1 MSNFKLLS
9 NQKEILDIARMVL
22 TKESNSIKDLI
33 NQLNSQFIEV
43 VNLILNSKGKLII
56 TGIGKSAIVSMK
68 ISSTLNSTGTSSVFL
83 HAADAMHGDLG
94 LVNPNDLV
102 VIISN
107 SGSSNEIK
115 DLVPHLKKRGNII
128 ISITGGLKSFL
139 AKESDYLL
147 SCFIKEEAC
156 PNNLAPTSS
165 TTTQMALGDALAV
178 SLLKLR
184 GFKTEDF
191 ASHHPGG
198 SLGRKLNLKLKDLAS
213 KNPIPKVRDVS
224 KINEVIKEITS
235 NRLGITLVMNKNN
248 LLGIITDGDIRR
260 MLDNN
265 EYIVNLRAKDIMSK
279 NPVLFDEN
287 MLVNLASKQIKG
299 KSINHMILID
309 KNNNCTGV
317 VHVLDIIKIFD

>member
-1 MSNFKLLS
+1 
-9 NQKEILDIARMVL
+9 MVL
-22 TKESNSIKDLI
+22 VKESNSLKNLI
-33 NQLNSQFIEV
+33 DQLSNQFVEV
-43 VNLILNSKGKLII
+43 VNLILDSKGKVII

-94 LVNPNDLV
+94 LVNQSDI
-102 VIISN
+102 VIIVSN

-115 DLVPHLKKRGNII
+115 DLVPHLKKRGNVIV
-128 ISITGGLKSFL
+128 SITGNTSSFL

-147 SCFIKEEAC
+147 SCSVEEEAC

-165 TTTQMALGDALAV
+165 TTSQMALGDALAV

-198 SLGRKLNLKLKDLAS
+198 SLGRKLSLTLKDLAS
-213 KNPIPKVRDVS
+213 NNPIPKVTSES
-224 KINEVIKEITS
+224 KIKDVLKEITS
-235 NRLGITLVMNKNN
+235 NRLGITLVINKNK

-265 EYIVNLRAKDIMSK
+265 YDIVNLSAKDIMSNK
-279 NPVLFDEN
+279 PILFDEN
-287 MLVNLASKQIKG
+287 LLVEQASKEIKN
-299 KSINHMILID
+299 KSINHMVLVD
-309 KNNNCTGV
+309 ENNNCSGV
-317 VHVLDIIKIFD
+317 VHVLDIIKNFE

>member
-1 MSNFKLLS
+1 MNK
-9 NQKEILDIARMVL
+9 QKEILEIAEMVL
-22 TKESNSIKDLI
+22 VKESNSIKGLI
-33 NQLNSQFIEV
+33 NQLNDQFVNV
-43 VNLILNSKGKLII
+43 VNLILNSNGKVII

-94 LVNPNDLV
+94 LVNPSDLII
-102 VIISN
+102 IISN

-128 ISITGGLKSFL
+128 ISITGNSNSFL
-139 AKESDYLL
+139 AKKSDYIL
-147 SCFIKEEAC
+147 SCFVEEEAC

-165 TTTQMALGDALAV
+165 TTSQMALGDALAV

-191 ASHHPGG
+191 AIHHPGG
-198 SLGRKLNLKLKDLAS
+198 SLGRKLNMTLKDLAS
-213 KNPIPKVRDVS
+213 NNPIPIVKEES

-235 NRLGITLVMNKNN
+235 NRLGITLVMKKQN

-260 MLDNN
+260 MLDEN
-265 EYIVNLRAKDIMSK
+265 EDIVNLRAKDIMSK
-279 NPVLFDEN
+279 NPILFDEN
-287 MLVNLASKQIKG
+287 MLVELASKEIKN
-299 KSINHMILID
+299 KSINHMILMD
-309 KNNNCTGV
+309 KNSNCSGV
-317 VHVLDIIKIFD
+317 VHVLDIIKNFD

>member
-1 MSNFKLLS
+1 MNK
-9 NQKEILDIARMVL
+9 QKEILEIAEMVL
-22 TKESNSIKDLI
+22 VKESNSIKGLI
-33 NQLNSQFIEV
+33 NQLNDQFVNV
-43 VNLILNSKGKLII
+43 VNLILNSNGKVII

-94 LVNPNDLV
+94 LVNPSDLII
-102 VIISN
+102 IISN

-128 ISITGGLKSFL
+128 ISITGNSNSFL
-139 AKESDYLL
+139 AKKSDYIL
-147 SCFIKEEAC
+147 SCFVEEEAC

-165 TTTQMALGDALAV
+165 TTSQMALGDALAI

-191 ASHHPGG
+191 AIHHPGG
-198 SLGRKLNLKLKDLAS
+198 SLGRKLNMTLKDLAS
-213 KNPIPKVRDVS
+213 NNPIPIVKEES

-235 NRLGITLVMNKNN
+235 NRLGITLVMKKEN

-260 MLDNN
+260 MLDEN
-265 EYIVNLRAKDIMSK
+265 EDIVNLRAKDIMSK
-279 NPVLFDEN
+279 NPILFDEN
-287 MLVNLASKQIKG
+287 MLVELASKEIKN
-299 KSINHMILID
+299 KSINHMVLID
-309 KNNNCTGV
+309 KNNNCSGV
-317 VHVLDIIKIFD
+317 VHVLDIIKNFD

>member
-1 MSNFKLLS
+1 MN
-9 NQKEILDIARMVL
+9 NQKEILEIAEMVL
-22 TKESNSIKDLI
+22 VKESNSIKGLI
-33 NQLNSQFIEV
+33 NQLNDQFVDV
-43 VNLILNSKGKLII
+43 VNLILNSNGKVII

-94 LVNPNDLV
+94 LVNPSDLII
-102 VIISN
+102 IISN

-128 ISITGGLKSFL
+128 ISITGNSNSFL
-139 AKESDYLL
+139 AKKSDYIL
-147 SCFIKEEAC
+147 SCFVEEEAC

-165 TTTQMALGDALAV
+165 TTSQMALGDALAV

-191 ASHHPGG
+191 AIHHPGG
-198 SLGRKLNLKLKDLAS
+198 SLGRKLNMTLKDLAS
-213 KNPIPKVRDVS
+213 NNPIPIVKEES

-235 NRLGITLVMNKNN
+235 NRLGITLVMKKEN

-260 MLDNN
+260 MLDEN
-265 EYIVNLRAKDIMSK
+265 EDIVNLRAKDIMSK
-279 NPVLFDEN
+279 NPILFDEN
-287 MLVNLASKQIKG
+287 MLVELASKEIKN
-299 KSINHMILID
+299 KSINHMILMD
-309 KNNNCTGV
+309 KNSNCSGV
-317 VHVLDIIKIFD
+317 VHVLDIIKNFD

>member
-1 MSNFKLLS
+1 MN
-9 NQKEILDIARMVL
+9 NQKEILEIAEMVL
-22 TKESNSIKDLI
+22 VKESNSIKGLI
-33 NQLNSQFIEV
+33 NQLNDQFVDV
-43 VNLILNSKGKLII
+43 VNLILNSNGKVII

-94 LVNPNDLV
+94 LVNPSDLII
-102 VIISN
+102 IISN

-128 ISITGGLKSFL
+128 ISITGNLNSFL
-139 AKESDYLL
+139 AKKSDYIL
-147 SCFIKEEAC
+147 SCFVEEEAC

-165 TTTQMALGDALAV
+165 TTSQMALGDALAV

-191 ASHHPGG
+191 AIHHPGG
-198 SLGRKLNLKLKDLAS
+198 SLGRKLNMTLKDLAS
-213 KNPIPKVRDVS
+213 NNPIPIVKEES

-235 NRLGITLVMNKNN
+235 NRLGITLVMKKQN

-260 MLDNN
+260 MLDEN
-265 EYIVNLRAKDIMSK
+265 EDIVNLRAKDIMSK
-279 NPVLFDEN
+279 NPILFDEN
-287 MLVNLASKQIKG
+287 MLVELASKEIKN
-299 KSINHMILID
+299 KSINHMILMD
-309 KNNNCTGV
+309 KNSNCSGV
-317 VHVLDIIKIFD
+317 VHVLDIIKNFD

>member
-1 MSNFKLLS
+1 MN
-9 NQKEILDIARMVL
+9 NQKEILEIAEMVL
-22 TKESNSIKDLI
+22 VKESNSIKGLI
-33 NQLNSQFIEV
+33 NQLNDQFVDV
-43 VNLILNSKGKLII
+43 VNLILNSDGKVII

-94 LVNPNDLV
+94 LVNPSDLII
-102 VIISN
+102 IISN

-128 ISITGGLKSFL
+128 ISITGNLNSFL
-139 AKESDYLL
+139 AKKSDYLL
-147 SCFIKEEAC
+147 SCFVEEEAC

-165 TTTQMALGDALAV
+165 TTSQMALGDALAV

-191 ASHHPGG
+191 AIHHPGG
-198 SLGRKLNLKLKDLAS
+198 SLGRKLNMTLKDLAS
-213 KNPIPKVRDVS
+213 NNPIPIVKEES

-235 NRLGITLVMNKNN
+235 NRLGITLVMKKEN

-260 MLDNN
+260 MLDEN
-265 EYIVNLRAKDIMSK
+265 EDMVNLRAKDIMSK
-279 NPVLFDEN
+279 NPILFDEN
-287 MLVNLASKQIKG
+287 MLVELASKEIKNR
-299 KSINHMILID
+299 SINHMILMD
-309 KNNNCTGV
+309 KNNNCSGV
-317 VHVLDIIKIFD
+317 VHVLDIIKNFD

>member
-1 MSNFKLLS
+1 MN
-9 NQKEILDIARMVL
+9 NQKEILEIAETVL
-22 TKESNSIKDLI
+22 VKESNSIKGLI
-33 NQLNSQFIEV
+33 NQLNDQFVDV
-43 VNLILNSKGKLII
+43 VNLILNSNGKVII

-94 LVNPNDLV
+94 LVNPSDLII
-102 VIISN
+102 IISN

-128 ISITGGLKSFL
+128 ISITGNLNSFL
-139 AKESDYLL
+139 AEKSDYIL
-147 SCFIKEEAC
+147 SCFVEEEAC

-165 TTTQMALGDALAV
+165 TTSQMALGDALAV

-191 ASHHPGG
+191 AIHHPGG
-198 SLGRKLNLKLKDLAS
+198 SLGRKLNMTLKDLAS
-213 KNPIPKVRDVS
+213 NNPIPIVKEES

-235 NRLGITLVMNKNN
+235 NRLGITLVMKKQN

-260 MLDNN
+260 MLDEN
-265 EYIVNLRAKDIMSK
+265 EDIVNLRAKDIMSK
-279 NPVLFDEN
+279 NPILFDEN
-287 MLVNLASKQIKG
+287 MLVELASKEIKN
-299 KSINHMILID
+299 KSINHMILMD
-309 KNNNCTGV
+309 KNSNCSGV
-317 VHVLDIIKIFD
+317 VHVLDIIKNFD

>member
-1 MSNFKLLS
+1 MNK
-9 NQKEILDIARMVL
+9 QKEILEIAEMVL
-22 TKESNSIKDLI
+22 VKESNSIKGLI
-33 NQLNSQFIEV
+33 NQLNDQFVNV
-43 VNLILNSKGKLII
+43 VNLILNSNGKVII

-94 LVNPNDLV
+94 LVNPSDLII
-102 VIISN
+102 IISN

-128 ISITGGLKSFL
+128 ISITGNSNSFL
-139 AKESDYLL
+139 AKKSDYIL
-147 SCFIKEEAC
+147 SCFVEEEAC

-165 TTTQMALGDALAV
+165 TTSQMALGDALAV

-191 ASHHPGG
+191 AIHHPGG
-198 SLGRKLNLKLKDLAS
+198 SLGRKLNMTLKDLAS
-213 KNPIPKVRDVS
+213 NNPIPIVKEES

-235 NRLGITLVMNKNN
+235 NRLGITLVMKKEN

-260 MLDNN
+260 MLDEN
-265 EYIVNLRAKDIMSK
+265 EDIVNLRAKDIMSK
-279 NPVLFDEN
+279 NPILFDEN
-287 MLVNLASKQIKG
+287 MLVELASKEIKN
-299 KSINHMILID
+299 KSINHMILMD
-309 KNNNCTGV
+309 KNSNCSGV
-317 VHVLDIIKIFD
+317 VHVLDIIKNFD

>member
-1 MSNFKLLS
+1 MN
-9 NQKEILDIARMVL
+9 NQEEILEIAEMVL
-22 TKESNSIKDLI
+22 VKESNSIKGLI
-33 NQLNSQFIEV
+33 NQLNDQFVEV
-43 VNLILNSKGKLII
+43 VNLILNSNGKVII

-94 LVNPNDLV
+94 LVNPSDLII
-102 VIISN
+102 IISN

-128 ISITGGLKSFL
+128 ISITGNLNSFL
-139 AKESDYLL
+139 AKKSDYLL
-147 SCFIKEEAC
+147 SCFVEEEAC

-165 TTTQMALGDALAV
+165 TTSQMALGDALAV

-191 ASHHPGG
+191 AIHHPGG
-198 SLGRKLNLKLKDLAS
+198 SLGRKLNMTLKDLAS
-213 KNPIPKVRDVS
+213 NNPIPIVKEES

-235 NRLGITLVMNKNN
+235 NRLGITLVMKKEN

-260 MLDNN
+260 MLDEN
-265 EYIVNLRAKDIMSK
+265 EDMVNLRAKDIMSK
-279 NPVLFDEN
+279 NPILFDEN
-287 MLVNLASKQIKG
+287 MLVELASKEIKNR
-299 KSINHMILID
+299 SINHMILMD
-309 KNNNCTGV
+309 KNNNCSGV
-317 VHVLDIIKIFD
+317 VHVLDIIKNFD

>member
-1 MSNFKLLS
+1 MN
-9 NQKEILDIARMVL
+9 NQKEILEIAEMVL
-22 TKESNSIKDLI
+22 VKESNSIKGLI
-33 NQLNSQFIEV
+33 NQLNDQFVDV
-43 VNLILNSKGKLII
+43 VNLILNSNGKVII

-94 LVNPNDLV
+94 LVNPSDLII
-102 VIISN
+102 IISN

-128 ISITGGLKSFL
+128 ISITGNLNSFL
-139 AKESDYLL
+139 AEKSDYIL
-147 SCFIKEEAC
+147 SCFVEEEAC

-165 TTTQMALGDALAV
+165 TTSQMALGDALAV

-191 ASHHPGG
+191 AIHHPGG
-198 SLGRKLNLKLKDLAS
+198 SLGRKLNMTLKDLAS
-213 KNPIPKVRDVS
+213 NNPIPIVKEES

-235 NRLGITLVMNKNN
+235 NRLGITLVMKKQN

-260 MLDNN
+260 MLDEN
-265 EYIVNLRAKDIMSK
+265 EDIVNLRAKDIMSK
-279 NPVLFDEN
+279 NPILFDEN
-287 MLVNLASKQIKG
+287 MLVELASKEIKN
-299 KSINHMILID
+299 KSINHMILMD
-309 KNNNCTGV
+309 KNSNCSGV
-317 VHVLDIIKIFD
+317 VHVLDIIKNFD

>member
-1 MSNFKLLS
+1 LN
-9 NQKEILDIARMVL
+9 NQKEILEIAETVL
-22 TKESNSIKDLI
+22 VKESNSIKGLI
-33 NQLNSQFIEV
+33 NQLNDQFVDV
-43 VNLILNSKGKLII
+43 VNLILNSNGKVII

-94 LVNPNDLV
+94 LVNPSDLII
-102 VIISN
+102 IISN

-128 ISITGGLKSFL
+128 ISITGNLNSFL
-139 AKESDYLL
+139 AEKSDYIL
-147 SCFIKEEAC
+147 SCFVEEEAC

-165 TTTQMALGDALAV
+165 TTSQMALGDALAV

-191 ASHHPGG
+191 AIHHPGG
-198 SLGRKLNLKLKDLAS
+198 SLGRKLNMTLKDLAS
-213 KNPIPKVRDVS
+213 NNPIPIVKEES

-235 NRLGITLVMNKNN
+235 NRLGITLVMKKQN

-260 MLDNN
+260 MLDEN
-265 EYIVNLRAKDIMSK
+265 EDIVNLRAKDIMSK
-279 NPVLFDEN
+279 NPILFDEN
-287 MLVNLASKQIKG
+287 MLVELASKEIKN
-299 KSINHMILID
+299 KSINHMILMD
-309 KNNNCTGV
+309 KNSNCSGV
-317 VHVLDIIKIFD
+317 VHVLDIIKNFD

>member
-1 MSNFKLLS
+1 
-9 NQKEILDIARMVL
+9 MVL
-22 TKESNSIKDLI
+22 LKESNSLKGLI
-33 NQLNSQFIEV
+33 NQLNSQFVEV
-43 VNLILNSKGKLII
+43 VNLILNSKGKVII
-56 TGIGKSAIVSMK
+56 TGIGKSAIISMK

-102 VIISN
+102 IIISN
-107 SGSSNEIK
+107 SGTSNEIK

-128 ISITGGLKSFL
+128 ISITGNVNSFL
-139 AKESDYLL
+139 AVESDYLL
-147 SCFIKEEAC
+147 SCFVEEEAC

-165 TTTQMALGDALAV
+165 TTSQMALGDALAV

-198 SLGRKLNLKLKDLAS
+198 SLGRKLNLTLKDLAS
-213 KNPIPKVRDVS
+213 KNPLPKVKDES

-235 NRLGITLVMNKNN
+235 NRLGITLVMKKDK

-265 EYIVNLRAKDIMSK
+265 EDIVNLRARDIMSK
-279 NPVLFDEN
+279 NPILFNEN
-287 MLVNLASKQIKG
+287 MLVDTASKEIKN
-299 KSINHMILID
+299 KSINHMILTD
-309 KNNNCTGV
+309 KNNNCSGV
-317 VHVLDIIKIFD
+317 VHVLDIIKNF

>member
-1 MSNFKLLS
+1 MNK
-9 NQKEILDIARMVL
+9 QKEILDIAKMVL
-22 TKESNSIKDLI
+22 LKESNSLKGLL
-33 NQLNSQFIEV
+33 NQLNSQFVEV
-43 VNLILNSKGKLII
+43 VNLILNSKGKVII
-56 TGIGKSAIVSMK
+56 TGIGKSAIISMK

-102 VIISN
+102 IIISN

-128 ISITGGLKSFL
+128 ISITGNVNSFL
-139 AKESDYLL
+139 AVESDYLL
-147 SCFIKEEAC
+147 SCFVEEEAC

-165 TTTQMALGDALAV
+165 TTSQMALGDALAV

-198 SLGRKLNLKLKDLAS
+198 SLGRKLNLTLKDLAS
-213 KNPIPKVRDVS
+213 KNPLPKVKDKS

-235 NRLGITLVMNKNN
+235 NRLGITLVMKKDK

-265 EYIVNLRAKDIMSK
+265 EDIVNLRARDIMSK
-279 NPVLFDEN
+279 NPILFNEN
-287 MLVNLASKQIKG
+287 MLVDTASKEIKN
-299 KSINHMILID
+299 KSINHMILTD
-309 KNNNCTGV
+309 KNNNCSGV
-317 VHVLDIIKIFD
+317 VHVLDIIKNF

>member
-1 MSNFKLLS
+1 
-9 NQKEILDIARMVL
+9 MVL
-22 TKESNSIKDLI
+22 LKESNSLKGLL
-33 NQLNSQFIEV
+33 NQLNSQFVEV
-43 VNLILNSKGKLII
+43 VNLILNSKGKVII
-56 TGIGKSAIVSMK
+56 TGIGKSAIISMK

-102 VIISN
+102 IIISN
-107 SGSSNEIK
+107 SGTSNEIK

-128 ISITGGLKSFL
+128 ISITGNVNSFL
-139 AKESDYLL
+139 AVESDYLL
-147 SCFIKEEAC
+147 SCFVEEEAC

-165 TTTQMALGDALAV
+165 TTSQMALGDALAV

-198 SLGRKLNLKLKDLAS
+198 SLGRKLNLTLKDLAS
-213 KNPIPKVRDVS
+213 KNPLPKVKDES

-235 NRLGITLVMNKNN
+235 NRLGITLVMKKDK

-265 EYIVNLRAKDIMSK
+265 EDIVNLRARDIMSK
-279 NPVLFDEN
+279 NPILFNEN
-287 MLVNLASKQIKG
+287 MLVDTASKEIKN
-299 KSINHMILID
+299 KSINHMILTD
-309 KNNNCTGV
+309 KNNNCSGV
-317 VHVLDIIKIFD
+317 VHVLDIIKNF

>member
-1 MSNFKLLS
+1 MN
-9 NQKEILDIARMVL
+9 NQKEILEIAEMVL
-22 TKESNSIKDLI
+22 VKESNSIKGLI
-33 NQLNSQFIEV
+33 NQLNDQFVEV
-43 VNLILNSKGKLII
+43 VNLILNSNGKVII

-94 LVNPNDLV
+94 LVNPSDLII
-102 VIISN
+102 IISN

-128 ISITGGLKSFL
+128 ISITGNLNSFL
-139 AKESDYLL
+139 AKKSDYLL
-147 SCFIKEEAC
+147 SCFVEEEAC

-165 TTTQMALGDALAV
+165 TTSQMALGDALAV

-191 ASHHPGG
+191 AIHHPGG
-198 SLGRKLNLKLKDLAS
+198 SLGRKLNMTLKDLAS
-213 KNPIPKVRDVS
+213 NNPIPIVKEES

-235 NRLGITLVMNKNN
+235 NRLGITLVMKKEN

-260 MLDNN
+260 MLDEN
-265 EYIVNLRAKDIMSK
+265 EDMVNLRAKDIMSK
-279 NPVLFDEN
+279 NPILFDEN
-287 MLVNLASKQIKG
+287 MLVELASKEIKNR
-299 KSINHMILID
+299 SINHMILMD
-309 KNNNCTGV
+309 KNNNCSGV
-317 VHVLDIIKIFD
+317 VHVLDIIKNFD

>member
-1 MSNFKLLS
+1 
-9 NQKEILDIARMVL
+9 MVL
-22 TKESNSIKDLI
+22 VKESNSIKGLI
-33 NQLNSQFIEV
+33 NQLNDQFVDV
-43 VNLILNSKGKLII
+43 VNLILNSDGKVII

-94 LVNPNDLV
+94 LVNPSDLII
-102 VIISN
+102 IISN

-128 ISITGGLKSFL
+128 ISITGNLNSFL
-139 AKESDYLL
+139 AKKSDYLL
-147 SCFIKEEAC
+147 SCFVEEEAC

-165 TTTQMALGDALAV
+165 TTSQMALGDALAV

-191 ASHHPGG
+191 AIHHPGG
-198 SLGRKLNLKLKDLAS
+198 SLGRKLNMTLKDLAS
-213 KNPIPKVRDVS
+213 NNPIPIVKEES

-235 NRLGITLVMNKNN
+235 NRLGITLVMKKEN

-260 MLDNN
+260 MLDEN
-265 EYIVNLRAKDIMSK
+265 EDIVNLRAKDIMSK
-279 NPVLFDEN
+279 NPILFDEN
-287 MLVNLASKQIKG
+287 MLVELASKEIKNR
-299 KSINHMILID
+299 SINHMILMD
-309 KNNNCTGV
+309 KNNNCSGV
-317 VHVLDIIKIFD
+317 VHVLDIIKNFD

>member
-1 MSNFKLLS
+1 
-9 NQKEILDIARMVL
+9 MVL
-22 TKESNSIKDLI
+22 LKESNSLKGLL
-33 NQLNSQFIEV
+33 NQLNSQFVEV
-43 VNLILNSKGKLII
+43 VDLILNSKGKVII
-56 TGIGKSAIVSMK
+56 TGIGKSAIISMK

-102 VIISN
+102 IIISN
-107 SGSSNEIK
+107 SGTSNEIK

-128 ISITGGLKSFL
+128 ISITGNVNSFL
-139 AKESDYLL
+139 AIESDYLL
-147 SCFIKEEAC
+147 SCFVEEEAC

-165 TTTQMALGDALAV
+165 TTSQMALGDALAV

-198 SLGRKLNLKLKDLAS
+198 SLGRKLNLTLKDLAS
-213 KNPIPKVRDVS
+213 KNPLPKVKDKS

-235 NRLGITLVMNKNN
+235 NRLGITLVMKKDK

-265 EYIVNLRAKDIMSK
+265 EDIVNLRARDIMSK
-279 NPVLFDEN
+279 NPILFNEN
-287 MLVNLASKQIKG
+287 MLVDTASKEIKN
-299 KSINHMILID
+299 KSINHMILTD
-309 KNNNCTGV
+309 KNNNCSGV
-317 VHVLDIIKIFD
+317 VHVLDIIKNF

>member
-1 MSNFKLLS
+1 LNK
-9 NQKEILDIARMVL
+9 QKEILDIAKMVL
-22 TKESNSIKDLI
+22 LKESNSLKGLL
-33 NQLNSQFIEV
+33 NQLNSQFVEV
-43 VNLILNSKGKLII
+43 VNLILNSKGKVII
-56 TGIGKSAIVSMK
+56 TGIGKSAIISMK

-102 VIISN
+102 IIISN
-107 SGSSNEIK
+107 SGTSNEIK

-128 ISITGGLKSFL
+128 ISITGNVNSFL
-139 AKESDYLL
+139 AVESDYLL
-147 SCFIKEEAC
+147 SCFVEEEAC

-165 TTTQMALGDALAV
+165 TTSQMALGDALAV

-198 SLGRKLNLKLKDLAS
+198 TLGRKLNLTLKDLAS
-213 KNPIPKVRDVS
+213 KNPLPKVKDES

-235 NRLGITLVMNKNN
+235 NRLGITLVMKKDK

-265 EYIVNLRAKDIMSK
+265 EDIVNLRARDIMSK
-279 NPVLFDEN
+279 NPILFNEN
-287 MLVNLASKQIKG
+287 MLVDTASKEIKN
-299 KSINHMILID
+299 KSINHMILTD
-309 KNNNCTGV
+309 KNNNCSGV
-317 VHVLDIIKIFD
+317 VHVLDIIKNF

>member
-1 MSNFKLLS
+1 MN
-9 NQKEILDIARMVL
+9 NQKEILEIAEMVL
-22 TKESNSIKDLI
+22 VKESNSIKGLI
-33 NQLNSQFIEV
+33 NQLNDQFVNV
-43 VNLILNSKGKLII
+43 VNLILNSDGKVII

-94 LVNPNDLV
+94 LVNPSDLII
-102 VIISN
+102 IISN

-128 ISITGGLKSFL
+128 ISITGNLNSFL
-139 AKESDYLL
+139 AKKSDYLL
-147 SCFIKEEAC
+147 SCFVEEEAC

-165 TTTQMALGDALAV
+165 TTSQMALGDALAV

-191 ASHHPGG
+191 AIHHPGG
-198 SLGRKLNLKLKDLAS
+198 SLGRKLNMTLKDLAS
-213 KNPIPKVRDVS
+213 NNPIPIVKEES

-235 NRLGITLVMNKNN
+235 NRLGITLVMKKEN

-260 MLDNN
+260 MLDEN
-265 EYIVNLRAKDIMSK
+265 EDIVNLRAKDIMSK
-279 NPVLFDEN
+279 NPILFDEN
-287 MLVNLASKQIKG
+287 MLVELASKEIKN
-299 KSINHMILID
+299 K
-309 KNNNCTGV
+309 
-317 VHVLDIIKIFD
+317 

>member
-1 MSNFKLLS
+1 
-9 NQKEILDIARMVL
+9 MVL
-22 TKESNSIKDLI
+22 LKESNSLKGLL
-33 NQLNSQFIEV
+33 NQLNSQFVEV
-43 VNLILNSKGKLII
+43 VNLILNSEGKVII
-56 TGIGKSAIVSMK
+56 TGIGKSAIISMK

-102 VIISN
+102 IIISN
-107 SGSSNEIK
+107 SGTSNEIK

-128 ISITGGLKSFL
+128 ISITGNVNSFL
-139 AKESDYLL
+139 AVESDYLL
-147 SCFIKEEAC
+147 SCFVEEEAC

-165 TTTQMALGDALAV
+165 TTSQMALGDALAV

-184 GFKTEDF
+184 GFKMEDF

-198 SLGRKLNLKLKDLAS
+198 SLGRKLNLTLKDLAS
-213 KNPIPKVRDVS
+213 KNPLPKVKDKS

-235 NRLGITLVMNKNN
+235 NRLGITLVMKKDK

-265 EYIVNLRAKDIMSK
+265 EDIVNLRARDIMSK
-279 NPVLFDEN
+279 NPILFNEN
-287 MLVNLASKQIKG
+287 MLVDSASKRIKN
-299 KSINHMILID
+299 KSINHMILTD
-309 KNNNCTGV
+309 KNNNCSGV
-317 VHVLDIIKIFD
+317 VHVLDIIKNF

>member
-1 MSNFKLLS
+1 MN
-9 NQKEILDIARMVL
+9 NQKEILEIAEMVL
-22 TKESNSIKDLI
+22 VKESNSIKGLI
-33 NQLNSQFIEV
+33 NQLNDQFVDV
-43 VNLILNSKGKLII
+43 VNLILNSNGKVII

-94 LVNPNDLV
+94 LVNPSDLII
-102 VIISN
+102 IISN

-128 ISITGGLKSFL
+128 ISITGNLNSFL
-139 AKESDYLL
+139 AKKSDYLL
-147 SCFIKEEAC
+147 SCFVEEEAC

-165 TTTQMALGDALAV
+165 TTSQMALGDALAV

-191 ASHHPGG
+191 AIHHPGG
-198 SLGRKLNLKLKDLAS
+198 SLGRKLNMTLKDLAS
-213 KNPIPKVRDVS
+213 NNPIPIVKEES

-235 NRLGITLVMNKNN
+235 NRLGITLVMKKQN

-260 MLDNN
+260 MLDEN
-265 EYIVNLRAKDIMSK
+265 EDIVNLRAKDIMSK
-279 NPVLFDEN
+279 NPILFDEN
-287 MLVNLASKQIKG
+287 MLVELASKEIKN
-299 KSINHMILID
+299 KSINHMILMD
-309 KNNNCTGV
+309 KNSNCSGV
-317 VHVLDIIKIFD
+317 VHVLDIIKNFD

>member
-1 MSNFKLLS
+1 MNK
-9 NQKEILDIARMVL
+9 QKEILDIAKMVL
-22 TKESNSIKDLI
+22 LKESNSLKGLI
-33 NQLNSQFIEV
+33 NQLNSQFVEV
-43 VNLILNSKGKLII
+43 VNLILNSKGKVII
-56 TGIGKSAIVSMK
+56 TGIGKSAIISMK

-102 VIISN
+102 IIISN

-128 ISITGGLKSFL
+128 ISITGNVNSFL
-139 AKESDYLL
+139 AVESDYLL
-147 SCFIKEEAC
+147 SCFVEEEAC

-165 TTTQMALGDALAV
+165 TTSQMALGDALAV

-198 SLGRKLNLKLKDLAS
+198 SLGRKLNLTLKDLAS
-213 KNPIPKVRDVS
+213 KNPLPKVKDKS

-235 NRLGITLVMNKNN
+235 NRLGITLVMKKDK

-265 EYIVNLRAKDIMSK
+265 EDIVNLRARDIMSK
-279 NPVLFDEN
+279 NPILFNEN
-287 MLVNLASKQIKG
+287 MLVDTASKEIKN
-299 KSINHMILID
+299 KSINHMILTD
-309 KNNNCTGV
+309 KNNNCSGV
-317 VHVLDIIKIFD
+317 VHVLDIIKNF

>member
-1 MSNFKLLS
+1 MN
-9 NQKEILDIARMVL
+9 NQKEILEIAEMVL
-22 TKESNSIKDLI
+22 VKESNSIKGLI
-33 NQLNSQFIEV
+33 NQLNDQFVDV
-43 VNLILNSKGKLII
+43 VNLILNSNGKVII

-94 LVNPNDLV
+94 LVNPSDLII
-102 VIISN
+102 IISN

-128 ISITGGLKSFL
+128 ISITGNLNSFL
-139 AKESDYLL
+139 AKKSDYIL
-147 SCFIKEEAC
+147 SCFVEEEAC

-165 TTTQMALGDALAV
+165 TTSQMALGDALAV

-191 ASHHPGG
+191 AIHHPGG
-198 SLGRKLNLKLKDLAS
+198 SLGRKLNMTLKDLAS
-213 KNPIPKVRDVS
+213 NNPIPIVKEES

-235 NRLGITLVMNKNN
+235 NRLGITLVMKKEN

-260 MLDNN
+260 MLDEN
-265 EYIVNLRAKDIMSK
+265 EDIVNLRAKDIMSK
-279 NPVLFDEN
+279 NPILFDEN
-287 MLVNLASKQIKG
+287 MLVELASKEIKN
-299 KSINHMILID
+299 KSINHMILMD
-309 KNNNCTGV
+309 KNSNCSGV
-317 VHVLDIIKIFD
+317 VHVLDIIKNFD

>member
-1 MSNFKLLS
+1 LNK
-9 NQKEILDIARMVL
+9 QKEILDIAKMVL
-22 TKESNSIKDLI
+22 LKESNSLKGLI
-33 NQLNSQFIEV
+33 NQLNSQFVEV
-43 VNLILNSKGKLII
+43 VNLILNSKGKVII
-56 TGIGKSAIVSMK
+56 TGIGKSAIISMK

-102 VIISN
+102 IIISN

-128 ISITGGLKSFL
+128 ISITGNVNSFL
-139 AKESDYLL
+139 AVESDYLL
-147 SCFIKEEAC
+147 SCFVEEEAC

-165 TTTQMALGDALAV
+165 TTSQMALGDALAV

-198 SLGRKLNLKLKDLAS
+198 SLGRKLNLTLKDLAS
-213 KNPIPKVRDVS
+213 KNPLPKVKDKS

-235 NRLGITLVMNKNN
+235 NRLGITLVMKKDK

-265 EYIVNLRAKDIMSK
+265 EDIVNLRARDIMSK
-279 NPVLFDEN
+279 NPILFNEN
-287 MLVNLASKQIKG
+287 MLVDTASKEIKN
-299 KSINHMILID
+299 KSINHMILTD
-309 KNNNCTGV
+309 KNNNCSGV
-317 VHVLDIIKIFD
+317 VHVLDIIKNF

>member
-1 MSNFKLLS
+1 
-9 NQKEILDIARMVL
+9 MVL
-22 TKESNSIKDLI
+22 LKESNSLKGLL
-33 NQLNSQFIEV
+33 NQLNSQFVEV
-43 VNLILNSKGKLII
+43 VNLILNSKGKVII
-56 TGIGKSAIVSMK
+56 TGIGKSAIISMK

-102 VIISN
+102 IIISN

-128 ISITGGLKSFL
+128 ISITGNVNSFL
-139 AKESDYLL
+139 AVESDYLL
-147 SCFIKEEAC
+147 SCFVEEEAC

-165 TTTQMALGDALAV
+165 TTSQMALGDALAV

-198 SLGRKLNLKLKDLAS
+198 TLGRKLNLTLKDLAS
-213 KNPIPKVRDVS
+213 KNPLPKVKDES

-235 NRLGITLVMNKNN
+235 NRLGITLVMKKDK

-265 EYIVNLRAKDIMSK
+265 EDIVNLRARDIMSK
-279 NPVLFDEN
+279 NPILFNEN
-287 MLVNLASKQIKG
+287 MLVDTASKEIKN
-299 KSINHMILID
+299 KSINHMILTD
-309 KNNNCTGV
+309 KNNNCSGV
-317 VHVLDIIKIFD
+317 VHVLDIIKNF

>member
-1 MSNFKLLS
+1 MN
-9 NQKEILDIARMVL
+9 NQKEILEIAEMVL
-22 TKESNSIKDLI
+22 VKEYNSIKGLI
-33 NQLNSQFIEV
+33 NQLSDQFVDV
-43 VNLILNSKGKLII
+43 VNLILNSNGKVII

-94 LVNPNDLV
+94 LVNPSDLII
-102 VIISN
+102 IISN

-128 ISITGGLKSFL
+128 ISITGNSNSFL
-139 AKESDYLL
+139 AKKSDYIL
-147 SCFIKEEAC
+147 SCFVEEEAC

-165 TTTQMALGDALAV
+165 TTSQMALGDALAI

-191 ASHHPGG
+191 AIHHPGG
-198 SLGRKLNLKLKDLAS
+198 SLGRKLNMTLKDLAS
-213 KNPIPKVRDVS
+213 NNPIPIVKEES

-235 NRLGITLVMNKNN
+235 NRLGITLVMKKEN

-260 MLDNN
+260 MLDEN
-265 EYIVNLRAKDIMSK
+265 EDIVNLRAKDIMSK
-279 NPVLFDEN
+279 NPILFDEN
-287 MLVNLASKQIKG
+287 MLVELASKEIKN
-299 KSINHMILID
+299 KSINHMILMD
-309 KNNNCTGV
+309 KNSNCSGV
-317 VHVLDIIKIFD
+317 VHVLDIIKNFD

>member
-1 MSNFKLLS
+1 MN
-9 NQKEILDIARMVL
+9 NQKEILEIAEMVL
-22 TKESNSIKDLI
+22 VKESNSIKGLI
-33 NQLNSQFIEV
+33 NQLNDQFVDV
-43 VNLILNSKGKLII
+43 VNLILNSDGKVII

-94 LVNPNDLV
+94 LVNPSDLII
-102 VIISN
+102 IISN

-128 ISITGGLKSFL
+128 ISITGNLNSFL
-139 AKESDYLL
+139 AKKSDYLL
-147 SCFIKEEAC
+147 SCFVEEEAC

-165 TTTQMALGDALAV
+165 TTSQMALGDALAV

-191 ASHHPGG
+191 AIHHPGG
-198 SLGRKLNLKLKDLAS
+198 SLGRKLNMTLKDLAS
-213 KNPIPKVRDVS
+213 NNPIPIVKEES

-235 NRLGITLVMNKNN
+235 NRLGITLVMKKEN

-260 MLDNN
+260 MLDEN
-265 EYIVNLRAKDIMSK
+265 EDIVNLRAKDIMSK
-279 NPVLFDEN
+279 NPILFDEN
-287 MLVNLASKQIKG
+287 MLVELASKEIKN
-299 KSINHMILID
+299 KSINHMILMD
-309 KNNNCTGV
+309 KNNNCSGV
-317 VHVLDIIKIFD
+317 VHVLDIIKNFD